1 MINTEKSI
9 IELKKIQTKLNLL
22 LSSIDKIK
30 KEKLETQIR
39 DNSDFI

>member
-9 IELKKIQTKLNLL
+9 IGLKKIQTKLNLL